1 MQFTCFFIS
10 FFSFIFFLRCYS
22 SSGSSY
28 AQILIFRF
36 IGASLKLLVGQSHF
50 FCPLPEST
58 ATLNQAESLCWHLQK
73 EFLREFRGVF
83 FYKLI
88 LPFSFRPTICAFI
101 VPTPTY
107 EYVDAVFSF
116 FKLPSEFC
124 SSQMFRHTAVHL
136 QWFCMKDHGCCVQ
149 KKGFRQNV
157 L

>member
-1 MQFTCFFIS
+1 MLKFCF
-10 FFSFIFFLRCYS
+10 
-22 SSGSSY
+22 
-28 AQILIFRF
+28 FRF
-36 IGASLKLLVGQSHF
+36 IGASLKLLVGQSWF
-50 FCPLPEST
+50 FCPLLEFN
-58 ATLNQAESLCWHLQK
+58 ATLNWAESLCWHLQK
-73 EFLREFRGVF
+73 EFLREFHGGFFFF

-107 EYVDAVFSF
+107 EYVDVVFSF

-149 KKGFRQNV
+149 KKRFRQNV